1 MLGACAGAPKHYDY
15 AHFRA
20 EAPRSILVVPVTNK
34 SVDVNAPDY
43 FLATIAT
50 PLAERGYYVFPV
62 NMVKSVLSDDGLSD
76 ANLVH
81 AGDPRRLG
89 ELFGADAVM
98 YITIERWDARYAV
111 LSTAV
116 TVELSLGQTATALQV
131 CLLMQLLP
139 QSKKRHRITFPSH
152 TKPITPQS
160 MSRAPD
166 YPQGPTTGFSARI
179 LPIIDLTSSAQF
191 ERHHLRLD
199 RTQEGG
205 VRRYRLD
212 DHVVWHG
219 DKDHGTVRCGCECVE
234 RLNTGS
240 DGAPWQPNRRAKLGK

>member
-1 MLGACAGAPKHYDY
+1 MNALSKILIGGTALMLAACAGAPKRYDY
-15 AHFRA
+15 AHFRT
-20 EAPRSILVVPVTNK
+20 EAPRSILIVPVTNK

-98 YITIERWDARYAV
+98 YISIERWDARYAV

-116 TVELSLGQTATALQV
+116 TVELTYTIKSAHTGQELWSNHQ
-131 CLLMQLLP
+131 
-139 QSKKRHRITFPSH
+139 
-152 TKPITPQS
+152 
-160 MSRAPD
+160 
-166 YPQGPTTGFSARI
+166 
-179 LPIIDLTSSAQF
+179 
-191 ERHHLRLD
+191 
-199 RTQEGG
+199 
-205 VRRYRLD
+205 
-212 DHVVWHG
+212 HVVYQPQASGGGIAGLLANAIVAAIAKAAPNYMPLAHQANNG
-219 DKDHGTVRCGCECVE
+219 AINLKGTGLPAGPYDGLFGKDV
-234 RLNTGS
+234 S
-240 DGAPWQPNRRAKLGK
+240 DY

>member
-1 MLGACAGAPKHYDY
+1 MNPVSKIFLLGSVLMLAACAGAPKRYDY
-15 AHFRA
+15 ANFRT
-20 EAPRSILVVPVTNK
+20 EAPRSILVVPVTNR

-98 YITIERWDARYAV
+98 YISIERWDARYAV

-116 TVELSLGQTATALQV
+116 TVELTYMMKSTHTGQELWSNHQ
-131 CLLMQLLP
+131 
-139 QSKKRHRITFPSH
+139 
-152 TKPITPQS
+152 
-160 MSRAPD
+160 
-166 YPQGPTTGFSARI
+166 
-179 LPIIDLTSSAQF
+179 
-191 ERHHLRLD
+191 
-199 RTQEGG
+199 
-205 VRRYRLD
+205 
-212 DHVVWHG
+212 HVVYQPQANGGGLAGLLANAIVAAMAKAAPNYMPLAHQANNG
-219 DKDHGTVRCGCECVE
+219 AINIKGTGLPAGPYDGLFRKDT
-234 RLNTGS
+234 S
-240 DGAPWQPNRRAKLGK
+240 DY

>member
-1 MLGACAGAPKHYDY
+1 MNAVSKIVLAASVLMLSACAETPKHYDY
-15 AHFRA
+15 AHFRT

-98 YITIERWDARYAV
+98 YISIERWDARYAV

-116 TVELSLGQTATALQV
+116 TVELTYTMKSTHTGQELWSNHQ
-131 CLLMQLLP
+131 
-139 QSKKRHRITFPSH
+139 
-152 TKPITPQS
+152 
-160 MSRAPD
+160 
-166 YPQGPTTGFSARI
+166 
-179 LPIIDLTSSAQF
+179 
-191 ERHHLRLD
+191 
-199 RTQEGG
+199 
-205 VRRYRLD
+205 
-212 DHVVWHG
+212 HVVYQPQANGGGIAGLIANAIVAAMAKANYMPLAHQANNG
-219 DKDHGTVRCGCECVE
+219 AINVKGTGLPAGPYDGLFRKDS
-234 RLNTGS
+234 S
-240 DGAPWQPNRRAKLGK
+240 DY

>member
-1 MLGACAGAPKHYDY
+1 MNPLSKILMLGAVLMVAGCAGAPKRYDY
-15 AHFRA
+15 ANFRT

-98 YITIERWDARYAV
+98 YISIERWDAKYVV
-111 LSTAV
+111 LSTSV
-116 TVELSLGQTATALQV
+116 TVELNYVMKSAHTGQELWSNHQRIVYQPQANSGGIAGLIANAVVAAMAKAAPNYMPLAHQANNGAINVKGTG
-131 CLLMQLLP
+131 LP
-139 QSKKRHRITFPSH
+139 
-152 TKPITPQS
+152 
-160 MSRAPD
+160 A
-166 YPQGPTTGFSARI
+166 GPYDGLFGK
-179 LPIIDLTSSAQF
+179 
-191 ERHHLRLD
+191 D
-199 RTQEGG
+199 RSE
-205 VRRYRLD
+205 Y
-212 DHVVWHG
+212 
-219 DKDHGTVRCGCECVE
+219 
-234 RLNTGS
+234 
-240 DGAPWQPNRRAKLGK
+240 

>member
-116 TVELSLGQTATALQV
+116 TVELTYTIKSAHSGQ
-131 CLLMQLLP
+131 
-139 QSKKRHRITFPSH
+139 
-152 TKPITPQS
+152 
-160 MSRAPD
+160 
-166 YPQGPTTGFSARI
+166 
-179 LPIIDLTSSAQF
+179 DLWSNHQ
-191 ERHHLRLD
+191 
-199 RTQEGG
+199 
-205 VRRYRLD
+205 
-212 DHVVWHG
+212 HVVYQPRANGNGLAGLLANAIVAAIEKAAPNYIPLAHQANNAAINVKSTG
-219 DKDHGTVRCGCECVE
+219 LPAGPYDGLFGKDTA
-234 RLNTGS
+234 
-240 DGAPWQPNRRAKLGK
+240 DY

>member
-1 MLGACAGAPKHYDY
+1 MNSFSKLFLLFSVLMLGACAGAPKRYDY
-15 AHFRA
+15 AHLRT

-62 NMVKSVLSDDGLSD
+62 NMVKAVLSDDGLSD

-98 YITIERWDARYAV
+98 YISIERWDARYAV

-116 TVELSLGQTATALQV
+116 TVELTYVMKSTHTGQELWSNHQHIVYQPQANGGGIAG
-131 CLLMQLLP
+131 LLANAIVAAMAKAAPNYMPLAHQANNGAINIKGTGLP
-139 QSKKRHRITFPSH
+139 AGPYDGLFGKDS
-152 TKPITPQS
+152 
-160 MSRAPD
+160 AD
-166 YPQGPTTGFSARI
+166 Y
-179 LPIIDLTSSAQF
+179 
-191 ERHHLRLD
+191 
-199 RTQEGG
+199 
-205 VRRYRLD
+205 
-212 DHVVWHG
+212 
-219 DKDHGTVRCGCECVE
+219 
-234 RLNTGS
+234 
-240 DGAPWQPNRRAKLGK
+240 